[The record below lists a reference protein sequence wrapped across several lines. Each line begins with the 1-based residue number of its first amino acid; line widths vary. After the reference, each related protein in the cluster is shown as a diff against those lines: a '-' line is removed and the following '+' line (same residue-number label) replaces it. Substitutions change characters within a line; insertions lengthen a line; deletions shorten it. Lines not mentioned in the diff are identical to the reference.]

1 LKFYYNNQ
9 NKMRMKI
16 RFLLMIFC
24 FGFVNL
30 FAFQNIK
37 KVSGTI
43 RDQGTQELLIG
54 CTVMEKGTVN
64 GTVSDIDGK
73 FSLDLQTSPSILIV
87 TFIGYESKEVPVT
100 AENLSIEIKSG
111 ASSLDEVTIIGYGA
125 TKSRDVTGSVKSL
138 KNENFN
144 KGIINSPEQLL
155 QGKVA
160 GVNVVAANGEPGSP
174 VNISIRGP
182 GGVRSGSTPLFIID
196 GFAIDNSSTGL
207 ATNPLNFIN
216 PEDIE
221 SIDVLKDASATA
233 IYGARGANGVIIIT
247 TRKGKEGTAKI
258 SYNGSVG
265 TSSMAGNLKLF
276 TADEFRK
283 ESKAINA
290 IFVDDGGNTNW
301 LEEVTRNALTHN
313 HNLGLSG
320 GTKNLSYFG
329 SLGLQEQE
337 GIIKNSDLKRYS
349 GRININQKA
358 LDGKLEVEVNLNA
371 ARTSNLRPAFQSVI
385 GTAISANPTYSAR
398 TADGKLKFYP
408 DAGNPLFTL
417 ENYKDYAVNNR
428 ILANIS
434 PSIQIIKGLK
444 YKLNLG
450 VDNSTTQR
458 DIQNLP
464 NPEPFVEGN
473 LNTIYTNNLNFLTE
487 NYLTYD
493 INFGKNFL
501 NALIG
506 HSYQKIDLNGR
517 SYSINK
523 FPVNGIEP
531 LNNPG
536 LGQDLTLVN
545 NRPSGYAVLNE
556 LQSFFG
562 RATYQY
568 EGKYLATATLRADG
582 SSKFGTNK
590 KYGVFPSF
598 SLGWRIS
605 EESFL
610 KDKGLDLK
618 LRGGWGLT
626 GNQEI
631 PSKITQARY
640 STSVSAGTSYP
651 FDATS
656 TFPAGTVFTR
666 LANPNIQWEVSNQ
679 YNLGFDLGLLNNK
692 LTATVDYFSKTS
704 QDILLEVIPADP
716 VQPAGTFWTNVPN
729 MKIINNGLEID
740 LQYADKFNKKLGYTV
755 GGNITFIDNVVRDSP
770 YSVIPSG
777 SASGPGLT
785 SATINGYINGYPIG
799 AFYLKE
805 FIGLDDKGLNKF
817 RDVDGDGNDTDKDRI
832 VIGTALP
839 SIIYNFNGSL
849 NFKGFDLVAN
859 FNGVSGNKVY
869 DNTANAHFYK
879 LRLSKGVN
887 GTAESIQYPNESVQN
902 SAPVSTRYLKDGAYL
917 RLNNLALAYTVDT
930 RKISFLKSFSDIRF
944 SLTGQNLWLLTK
956 YDGFDPEVNTD
967 RSVNG
972 ILSYG
977 VDYLNYPR
985 ARNIIFGL
993 TFGF

>member
-1 LKFYYNNQ
+1 MKLKQ
-9 NKMRMKI
+9 
-16 RFLLMIFC
+16 IFIPLIIL
-24 FGFVNL
+24 L
-30 FAFQNIK
+30 FASSHLLAFQTPT
-37 KVSGTI
+37 KVSGKVL
-43 RDQGTQELLIG
+43 DQSSNEPLIG
-54 CTVMEKGTVN
+54 CTVLEKGTLN
-64 GTVSDIDGK
+64 GAITDIDGQ
-73 FSLDLQTSPSILIV
+73 FSLSLTTNPATLTI
-87 TFIGYESKEVPVT
+87 TFIGYESKELVVT
-100 AENLSIEIKSG
+100 GENMTIQLNSG
-111 ASSLDEVTIIGYGA
+111 ASSLEEVTIIGYGA
-125 TKSRDVTGSVKSL
+125 TKTRDVTGSVKSL

-216 PEDIE
+216 SEDIE

-247 TRKGKEGTAKI
+247 TKKGKEGTAKI
-258 SYNGSVG
+258 SYNGNVG
-265 TSSMAGNLKLF
+265 TSSMVSNLNVF

-290 IFVDDGGNTNW
+290 IFIDDGGNTDW
-301 LEEVTRNALTHN
+301 IKEVTRQATTQN

-329 SLGLQEQE
+329 SLGFQDQE
-337 GIIKNSDLKRYS
+337 GILRNSDLKRYS
-349 GRININQKA
+349 GRINVSQKA
-358 LDGKLEVEVNLNA
+358 LDGKLNVEVNLNA
-371 ARTSNLRPAFQSVI
+371 ARTVNLRPDFQGII
-385 GTAISANPTYSAR
+385 GTALSANPTYSPYAS
-398 TADGKLKFYP
+398 DGKLKFYP
-408 DAGNPLFTL
+408 DAGNPLFSL
-417 ENYKDYAVNNR
+417 SNYKDFAVNNR
-428 ILANIS
+428 VLANIS
-434 PSIQIIKGLK
+434 PSIKLFKGLE

-450 VDNSTTQR
+450 FDNSTTQR
-458 DIQNLP
+458 DLQSLP
-464 NPEPFVEGN
+464 NAEPFVEGN
-473 LNTIYTNNLNFLTE
+473 LNTIFTTNLNTLTE
-487 NYLTYD
+487 NYLTY
-493 INFGKNFL
+493 NLTSGKNFL
-501 NALIG
+501 SALVG
-506 HSYQKIDLNGR
+506 HSYQKINLNGR

-523 FPVNGIEP
+523 FPINGIEP

-545 NRPSGYAVLNE
+545 NRPSGYAIINE

-568 EGKYLATATLRADG
+568 EGKYLATVTVRADG
-582 SSKFGTNK
+582 SSKFGANK

-605 EESFL
+605 EEEFM
-610 KDKGLDLK
+610 KDKGIDLK

-631 PSKITQARY
+631 PSKITQARF

-651 FDATS
+651 FDASS
-656 TFPAGTVFTR
+656 TYPAGTVFTR

-679 YNLGFDLGLLNNK
+679 YNVGFDFGALNNK

-729 MKIINNGLEID
+729 MRIINNGLELDIN
-740 LQYADKFNKKLGYTV
+740 YADKLGKKIGYAI
-755 GGNITFIDNVVRDSP
+755 GGNITFIDNVVKDSP

-785 SATINGYINGYPIG
+785 SATVNGYINNHPIG

-805 FIGLDDKGLNKF
+805 FIGLDEKGLNKF
-817 RDVDGDGNDTDKDRI
+817 TDVDKDGNDTDKDRI
-832 VIGTALP
+832 VAGSALP
-839 SIIYNFNGSL
+839 TIMYNFNGSL
-849 NFKGFDLVAN
+849 TYKGFDLIAN

-869 DNTANAHFYK
+869 DNTANAFFYK

-887 GTAESIQYPNESVQN
+887 GTAESIEFPNESVQN

-917 RLNNLALAYTVDT
+917 RLNNLALAYTLNT
-930 RKISFLKSFSDIRF
+930 KKIDFLKSVSDVRF

-956 YDGFDPEVNTD
+956 YDGFDPEVNTE
-967 RSVNG
+967 RSING

-977 VDYLNYPR
+977 IDYLNYPR
-985 ARNIIFGL
+985 SRNIIFGL

>member
-1 LKFYYNNQ
+1 MKLKQIF
-9 NKMRMKI
+9 I
-16 RFLLMIFC
+16 PLIILIFASSHLL
-24 FGFVNL
+24 
-30 FAFQNIK
+30 AFQTPT
-37 KVSGTI
+37 KVSGKVL
-43 RDQGTQELLIG
+43 DQSSNEPLIG
-54 CTVMEKGTVN
+54 CTVLEKGTLN
-64 GTVSDIDGK
+64 GAITDIDGQ
-73 FSLDLQTSPSILIV
+73 FSLSLTTNPATLTI
-87 TFIGYESKEVPVT
+87 TFIGYESKELVVT
-100 AENLSIEIKSG
+100 GENMTIQLNSG
-111 ASSLDEVTIIGYGA
+111 ASSLEEVTIIGYGA
-125 TKSRDVTGSVKSL
+125 TKTRDVTGSVKSL

-216 PEDIE
+216 SEDIE

-247 TRKGKEGTAKI
+247 TKKGKEGTAKI
-258 SYNGSVG
+258 SYNGNVG
-265 TSSMAGNLKLF
+265 TSSMVSNLNVF

-290 IFVDDGGNTNW
+290 IFIDDGGNTDW
-301 LEEVTRNALTHN
+301 IKEVTRQATTQN

-329 SLGLQEQE
+329 SLGFQDQE
-337 GIIKNSDLKRYS
+337 GILRSSDLKRYS
-349 GRININQKA
+349 GRINVSQKA
-358 LDGKLEVEVNLNA
+358 LDGKLNVEVNLNA
-371 ARTSNLRPAFQSVI
+371 ARTVNFRPDFQGII
-385 GTAISANPTYSAR
+385 GTALSANPTYSPYAS
-398 TADGKLKFYP
+398 DGKLKFYP
-408 DAGNPLFTL
+408 DAGNPLFSL
-417 ENYKDYAVNNR
+417 SNYKDFAVNNR
-428 ILANIS
+428 VLANIS
-434 PSIQIIKGLK
+434 PSIKLFKGLE

-450 VDNSTTQR
+450 FDNSTTQR
-458 DIQNLP
+458 DLQSLP
-464 NPEPFVEGN
+464 NAEPFVEGN
-473 LNTIYTNNLNFLTE
+473 LNTIFTTNLNTLTE
-487 NYLTYD
+487 NYLTY
-493 INFGKNFL
+493 NLTSGKNFL
-501 NALIG
+501 SALVG
-506 HSYQKIDLNGR
+506 HSYQKINLNGR

-523 FPVNGIEP
+523 FPINGIEP

-545 NRPSGYAVLNE
+545 NRPSGYAIINE

-568 EGKYLATATLRADG
+568 EGKYLATVTVRADG
-582 SSKFGTNK
+582 SSKFGANK

-605 EESFL
+605 EEEFM
-610 KDKGLDLK
+610 KDKGIDLK

-631 PSKITQARY
+631 PSKITQARF

-651 FDATS
+651 FDASS
-656 TFPAGTVFTR
+656 TYPAGTVFTR

-679 YNLGFDLGLLNNK
+679 YNVGFDFGALNNK

-729 MKIINNGLEID
+729 MRIINNGLELDIN
-740 LQYADKFNKKLGYTV
+740 YADKLGKKIGYAI
-755 GGNITFIDNVVRDSP
+755 GGNITFIDNVVKDSP

-785 SATINGYINGYPIG
+785 SATVNGYINNHPIG

-805 FIGLDDKGLNKF
+805 FIGLDEKGLNKF
-817 RDVDGDGNDTDKDRI
+817 TDVDKDGNDTDKDRI
-832 VIGTALP
+832 VAGSALP
-839 SIIYNFNGSL
+839 TIMYNFNGSL
-849 NFKGFDLVAN
+849 TYKGFDLIAN

-869 DNTANAHFYK
+869 DNTANAFFYK

-887 GTAESIQYPNESVQN
+887 GTAESIEFPNESVQN

-917 RLNNLALAYTVDT
+917 RLNNLALAYTLNT
-930 RKISFLKSFSDIRF
+930 KKIDFLKSVSDVRF

-956 YDGFDPEVNTD
+956 YDGFDPEVNTE
-967 RSVNG
+967 RSING

-977 VDYLNYPR
+977 IDYLNYPR
-985 ARNIIFGL
+985 SRNIIFGL

>member
-1 LKFYYNNQ
+1 MNMTRNYFTA
-9 NKMRMKI
+9 I
-16 RFLLMIFC
+16 FLVLISTH
-24 FGFVNL
+24 L
-30 FAFQNIK
+30 LAFQSTR
-37 KVSGTI
+37 KVMGTI
-43 RDQGTQELLIG
+43 LDQSSNEPLIG
-54 CTVMEKGTVN
+54 CTILEKGTLN
-64 GTVSDIDGK
+64 GAISDIDGQ
-73 FSLDLQTSPSILIV
+73 FSLTVSTTPAILTI
-87 TFIGYESKEVPVT
+87 TFIGYESKEVEVT
-100 AENLSIEIKSG
+100 SENITISLNAAS
-111 ASSLDEVTIIGYGA
+111 SSLDEVTIIGYGA
-125 TKSRDVTGSVKSL
+125 TKTRDVTGSVKSL

-144 KGIINSPEQLL
+144 KGIINTPEQLL

-174 VNISIRGP
+174 INISIRGP

-216 PEDIE
+216 SEDIE

-247 TRKGKEGTAKI
+247 TKKGKEGTAKI
-258 SYNGSVG
+258 SYNGNIG
-265 TSSMAGNLKLF
+265 TSSMASNLQLF
-276 TADEFRK
+276 TADEFRA
-283 ESKAINA
+283 ESKKINA
-290 IFVDDGGNTNW
+290 IFVDDGGDTDW
-301 LEEVTRNALTHN
+301 MKEITRQAITQN

-337 GIIKNSDLKRYS
+337 GIIRNSDLKRYS

-358 LDGKLEVEVNLNA
+358 LDGKLNVEVNLNA
-371 ARTSNLRPAFQSVI
+371 ARTLNLRPAFQGII

-398 TADGKLKFYP
+398 ESDGSLKFYP
-408 DAGNPLFTL
+408 DAGNPLFSL
-417 ENYKDYAVNNR
+417 ENFKDYAVNNR
-428 ILANIS
+428 VLVNIS
-434 PSIQIIKGLK
+434 PSIKIFKGLE

-450 VDNSTTQR
+450 ADNSTTQR
-458 DIQNLP
+458 DVQNLP
-464 NPEPFVEGN
+464 NAEPFIEGS
-473 LNTIYTNNLNFLTE
+473 LNTNYTNNLNLLTE
-487 NYLTYD
+487 NYLTYSLTS
-493 INFGKNFL
+493 GKNFL
-501 NALIG
+501 NALVG
-506 HSYQKIDLNGR
+506 HSYQKISLSGR
-517 SYSINK
+517 AYSINK
-523 FPVNGIEP
+523 FPINGIEP

-536 LGQDLTLVN
+536 LGQDLTLNN
-545 NRPSGYAVLNE
+545 NRPSGFAILNE

-568 EGKYLATATLRADG
+568 EGKYLATATVRTDG

-590 KYGVFPSF
+590 KYGIFPSF

-605 EESFL
+605 EEMFM
-610 KDKGLDLK
+610 KNTGVDLK

-631 PSKITQARY
+631 PSKITQARF
-640 STSVSAGTSYP
+640 TTAVSGNTSYP
-651 FDATS
+651 FEAGNTY
-656 TFPAGTVFTR
+656 PAGTVFTR
-666 LANPNIQWEVSNQ
+666 LANPNIQWEVSSQ
-679 YNLGFDLGLLNNK
+679 YNVGFDLGMFNNK

-729 MKIINNGLEID
+729 MRIINNGLELDIN
-740 LQYADKFNKKLGYTV
+740 YANNLNKKIGYTI
-755 GGNITFIDNVVRDSP
+755 GGNITFIDNVVKDSP

-777 SASGPGLT
+777 SASGAGLT
-785 SATINGYINGYPIG
+785 SATVNGYINNHPIG

-805 FIGLDDKGLNKF
+805 FIGFDEKGLNKF
-817 RDVDGDGNDTDKDRI
+817 TDVDGDGNDTDNDR
-832 VIGTALP
+832 VVAGTALP
-839 SIIYNFNGSL
+839 KVIYNFNGSL
-849 NFKGFDLVAN
+849 NYKGFDLIAN
-859 FNGVSGNKVY
+859 FNGVSGNKIY

-887 GTAESIQYPNESVQN
+887 GTRESTEFPEESLQN

-917 RLNNLALAYTVDT
+917 RLNNLALSYTLDT
-930 RKISFLKSFSDIRF
+930 KKIQFLKSVSDVRF
-944 SLTGQNLWLLTK
+944 SITGQNLWLMTK

-967 RSVNG
+967 RSING

-993 TFGF
+993 NFGF